1 MNKYEARNK
10 IKEYIGQMEKDE
22 LSARTIDKYV
32 ADIKQW
38 IDFNGNEINFAYMKQ
53 YKEYLAER
61 YSVSSINSKLISV
74 NRYLKWLGYSD
85 LTLKTKRLQ
94 RSSSLEHM
102 VSKED
107 YMKMLEFAKKTNRL
121 KMFYIMR
128 TIATTGIRIGE
139 LRYITVEA
147 VEEGSVEVY
156 NKGKYRRIYFSH
168 KLCKELNEYC
178 KNESILSGIVFFGRN
193 KDKCIS
199 SSAVWK
205 NLKYI
210 ANQVGI
216 PEGNV
221 YPHSFRHLFARIYM
235 DKIGD
240 ITELSDLLGHSRLET
255 TWIYTKTTAEEK
267 RDRLDKMSL

>member
-1 MNKYEARNK
+1 MRKYEARSK

-22 LSARTIDKYV
+22 LSERTINKYV

-38 IDFNGNEINFAYMKQ
+38 IDFNGDEINFDYMKR
-53 YKEYLAER
+53 YKKYLVER

-74 NRYLKWLGYSD
+74 NRYLKWLGHSE
-85 LTLKTKRLQ
+85 LTLRTKRFQ

-102 VSKED
+102 VSKAD

-139 LRYITVEA
+139 LKYITVEA

-168 KLCKELNEYC
+168 NLCKELNEYC
-178 KNESILSGIVFFGRN
+178 KNERIMSGIVFLGRN
-193 KDKCIS
+193 KNKCIS

-210 ANQVGI
+210 ASQVGI

-267 RDRLDKMSL
+267 RERLDKMSL